1 MNLTDL
7 LIKKLALPEGS
18 TRQKTFFDGSLKGF
32 GLRVSVGGTKSFIVM
47 YGKRR
52 KLKTLGR
59 YPETTLAK
67 ARVLARQVLGEVS
80 GVEESEVVK
89 AAPLSF
95 ADARDRF
102 IEDSQHHTKPSTLN
116 EYRRHLTKHFPFT
129 KMLADISRSDIME
142 AFISLKSR
150 PSEAQHAFIAMRT
163 MMNWTVRRGFLD
175 ASPVPSL
182 RFKTSSRARILTDD
196 ELKVVWG
203 RAFEIGY
210 PYGTMVQLLILTGQR
225 RGEIA
230 GLRKSWIRDGWIT
243 LPEGFAKNKREH
255 RIPLGRASKE
265 LIDSIQSKTDL
276 LFPARGR
283 TDVPFSG
290 WSKSKLEFDKPLGFT
305 DYTLHDLRRTF
316 SSSMAKLAI
325 PIHVTEKLLNHVSGT
340 VSGVAAVYNRHS
352 YSDEMRAAVAAYDEY
367 LDRLLKSSV

>member
-7 LIKKLALPEGS
+7 QIKKLSLPEGA
-18 TRQKTFFDGSLKGF
+18 TKQKTFFDGSLKGF
-32 GLRVSVGGTKSFIVM
+32 GLRVSVGGAKSFIVM

-67 ARVLARQVLGEVS
+67 ARVLARQVLGEVA
-80 GVEESEVVK
+80 GGEEPEIIRS
-89 AAPLSF
+89 ATLSF
-95 ADARDRF
+95 TDARDQF
-102 IEDSQHHTKPSTLN
+102 IEDSGHHTKASTLN
-116 EYRRHLTKHFPFT
+116 EYRRHLTKHFPF
-129 KMLADISRSDIME
+129 KKLLNEVSRSDIME
-142 AFISLKSR
+142 IVSNLKSR

-163 MMNWTVRRGFLD
+163 MMNWAVRRGFLET
-175 ASPVPSL
+175 SLVPSL
-182 RFKTSSRARILTDD
+182 RFKASSRARILSED
-196 ELKVVWG
+196 ELKAVWG
-203 RAFEIGY
+203 RAVETGY

-230 GLRKSWIRDGWIT
+230 GLRKAWIKDGWIT
-243 LPEGFAKNKREH
+243 FPVGFTKNKREH
-255 RIPLGRASKE
+255 RIPLSNFAKE
-265 LIDSIQSKTDL
+265 IIEGITSQTDL

-290 WSKSKLEFDKPLGFT
+290 WSKSKIEFDKVLGFA

-316 SSSMAKLAI
+316 SSNLAKLAV

-352 YSDEMRAAVAAYDEY
+352 YSDEMKQASTQYEEY
-367 LDRLLKSSV
+367 LAELIAKK

>member
-7 LIKKLALPEGS
+7 QIKKLSLPEGA
-18 TRQKTFFDGSLKGF
+18 TKQKTFFDGSLKGF

-67 ARVLARQVLGEVS
+67 ARVLARQVLGEVAGGQEAEIVRNAS
-80 GVEESEVVK
+80 
-89 AAPLSF
+89 LFF
-95 ADARDRF
+95 ADAREKF
-102 IEDSQHHTKPSTLN
+102 IEDSGHHTKLSTLN
-116 EYRRHLTKHFPFT
+116 EYRRHLTKHFPF
-129 KMLADISRSDIME
+129 KKLLNEVSRSDIME
-142 AFISLKSR
+142 IVSNLKSR

-163 MMNWTVRRGFLD
+163 MMNWAVRRGFLET
-175 ASPVPSL
+175 SPVPSL
-182 RFKTSSRARILTDD
+182 RFKASSRARILTEN
-196 ELKVVWG
+196 ELKAAWG
-203 RAFEIGY
+203 RAVETGY

-230 GLRKSWIRDGWIT
+230 GLRRAWIKDGWISF
-243 LPEGFAKNKREH
+243 PIGFTKNKREH
-255 RIPLGRASKE
+255 RIPLGNLAKE
-265 LIDSIQSKTDL
+265 IIECITSQTDL

-290 WSKSKLEFDKPLGFT
+290 WSKSKKEFDEVLGFA

-316 SSSMAKLAI
+316 SSNLAKLAV

-352 YSDEMRAAVAAYDEY
+352 YSDEMKQAVIQYEEY
-367 LDRLLKSSV
+367 LAELVPKT

>member
-32 GLRVSVGGTKSFIVM
+32 GLRVSVGGAKSFIVM

-67 ARVLARQVLGEVS
+67 ARVLARQVLGEVA
-80 GVEESEVVK
+80 GAEESKVV
-89 AAPLSF
+89 ATAPLSF

-102 IEDSQHHTKPSTLN
+102 IEDSLHHTKPSTLN

-129 KMLADISRSDIME
+129 KMLADVTRSDIME
-142 AFISLKSR
+142 AFTNLKSR

-163 MMNWTVRRGFLD
+163 MMNWAVRRGFLE

-182 RFKTSSRARILTDD
+182 RFKASSRARILTDD
-196 ELKVVWG
+196 ELKAVWG
-203 RAFEIGY
+203 RAVEIGY
-210 PYGTMVQLLILTGQR
+210 PYGIMVQLLILTGQR

-230 GLRKSWIRDGWIT
+230 GLRKSWIKDGWIT

-255 RIPLGRASKE
+255 RIPLGKASKN
-265 LIDSIQSKTDL
+265 LIDNIQSKTDL

-290 WSKSKLEFDKPLGFT
+290 WSKSKREFDKGLGFT

-316 SSSMAKLAI
+316 SSNMARLAI

-352 YSDEMRAAVAAYDEY
+352 YSDEMRSAIAAYDDH
-367 LDRLLKSSV
+367 LNRLFSSPV

>member
-7 LIKKLALPEGS
+7 QIKRLALPEGA
-18 TRQKTFFDGSLKGF
+18 TKQKTFFDGSLKGF
-32 GLRVSVGGTKSFIVM
+32 GLRVSVGGAKSFVVM

-67 ARVLARQVLGEVS
+67 ARVLARQVLGEVAG
-80 GVEESEVVK
+80 GVEAEIVRS
-89 AAPLSF
+89 ASLFF
-95 ADARDRF
+95 ADARDQF
-102 IEDSQHHTKPSTLN
+102 IVDSGHHTKLSTLN

-129 KMLADISRSDIME
+129 KLLYEVSRSDIME
-142 AFISLKSR
+142 IVSNLKSR

-163 MMNWTVRRGFLD
+163 MMNWAVRRGFLEM
-175 ASPVPSL
+175 SPVPSL
-182 RFKTSSRARILTDD
+182 RFKTNSRARILTED
-196 ELKVVWG
+196 ELKAVWG
-203 RAFEIGY
+203 RAVETGY

-230 GLRKSWIRDGWIT
+230 GLRRVWIKDGWVIF
-243 LPEGFAKNKREH
+243 PIGFTKNKREH
-255 RIPLGRASKE
+255 RIPLGDLAKE
-265 LIDSIQSKTDL
+265 IVESITSQTDL

-290 WSKSKLEFDKPLGFT
+290 WSKSKMEFDQVLGFS

-316 SSSMAKLAI
+316 SSNLAKLAV

-352 YSDEMRAAVAAYDEY
+352 YADEMQEAIGAYENY
-367 LDRLLKSSV
+367 LNKLIASSI

>member
-7 LIKKLALPEGS
+7 QIKKLSLPQGA
-18 TRQKTFFDGSLKGF
+18 TKQKTFFDGSMKGF
-32 GLRVSVGGTKSFIVM
+32 GLRVSVGGAKSFILM

-59 YPETTLAK
+59 YPETSLAK
-67 ARVLARQVLGEVS
+67 ARVLARQVLGEVA
-80 GVEESEVVK
+80 GGEEEEIVGK
-89 AAPLSF
+89 ASLSF
-95 ADARDRF
+95 VDARDRF
-102 IEDSQHHTKPSTLN
+102 IDDSRHHTKPSTLN

-129 KMLADISRSDIME
+129 KMLDEVSRSDIME
-142 AFISLKSR
+142 IVSNLKSR

-163 MMNWTVRRGFLD
+163 MMNWAVRRGYLET
-175 ASPVPSL
+175 SRVPSL
-182 RFKTSSRARILTDD
+182 RFKASSRARILTEN
-196 ELKVVWG
+196 ELKAVWG
-203 RAFEIGY
+203 RALETGY

-230 GLRKSWIRDGWIT
+230 GLRKAWIKDDWIT
-243 LPEGFAKNKREH
+243 YPKGFTKNKLEH
-255 RIPLGRASKE
+255 RIPLGNLTK
-265 LIDSIQSKTDL
+265 SIAEGITGKTDL

-290 WSKSKLEFDKPLGFT
+290 WSKSKKEFDQVLGFA

-316 SSSMAKLAI
+316 SSNLAKLAV

-352 YSDEMRAAVAAYDEY
+352 YADEMQQAMASYEKYLHKLVAQPI
-367 LDRLLKSSV
+367 

>member
-7 LIKKLALPEGS
+7 LIKKLALPEGA

-32 GLRVSVGGTKSFIVM
+32 GLRVSVGGAKSFIVM
-47 YGKRR
+47 FGKRR

-59 YPETTLAK
+59 YPETSLAK
-67 ARVLARQVLGEVS
+67 ARVLARQVLGEVA
-80 GVEESEVVK
+80 GAEDNEVVK
-89 AAPLSF
+89 SSPLSF

-116 EYRRHLTKHFPFT
+116 EYRRHLTKHFPFI
-129 KMLADISRSDIME
+129 KMLADVTRSDIME
-142 AFISLKSR
+142 AFTNLKSR

-163 MMNWTVRRGFLD
+163 MMNWTVRRGFLE

-182 RFKTSSRARILTDD
+182 RFKASSRARILLDD
-196 ELKVVWG
+196 ELKAVWG
-203 RAFEIGY
+203 RAVEIGH
-210 PYGTMVQLLILTGQR
+210 PYGTIVQLLILTGQR

-230 GLRKSWIRDGWIT
+230 GLRRSWIKEDWIT

-255 RIPLGRASKE
+255 RIPIGRTLKD
-265 LIDSIQSKTDL
+265 LIDSIQNKTDL
-276 LFPARGR
+276 LFPARSR

-290 WSKSKLEFDKPLGFT
+290 WSKSKREFDKALGFN

-316 SSSMAKLAI
+316 SSNMARLAI

-352 YSDEMRAAVAAYDEY
+352 YSDEMKDAVATYDNH
-367 LDRLLKSSV
+367 LNRLFS